1 MCKARH
7 DRQEQLALAVEGVD
21 ALLLKVAFHAML
33 FELAD
38 GGQAVHGVSGEAAD
52 GLGHDQVDLS
62 GQRVSNHLIEAIPV
76 AGIQAADAFV
86 YLNAVFDTMKIGLL
100 RHIMPGKG
108 HISWAF
114 AVQSSPFGG
123 TVNSLFPLFSF
134 VYLECRAESTYP
146 PLD

>member
-1 MCKARH
+1 
-7 DRQEQLALAVEGVD
+7 
-21 ALLLKVAFHAML
+21 ML
-33 FELAD
+33 FQLTD
-38 GGQAVHGVSGEAAD
+38 GGQTVNRIAGEAAD
-52 GLGHDQVDLS
+52 RLCQNEPDAACQRILHHAVETVAPAGRCS
-62 GQRVSNHLIEAIPV
+62 G
-76 AGIQAADAFV
+76 DAFV

-146 PLD
+146 PSGLIRGIIKPYSK